1 MNNIVILIIGV
12 LVIIIGTWAITHLKS
27 RKMIV
32 KNNETNQHL
41 VKLISWLE
49 AEIKTKDNENTQLKE
64 DIEKNQIAIEEK
76 EREISSLRDSYH
88 LLQNQYQKLES
99 SYESLKGQNDYYAEV
114 EILSIF
120 SATIAMMD
128 RFPEK
133 NEDLLARINQQLVKM
148 DCSVVEYSEK
158 TRYLYQTFRHN
169 SEISLLEKIAITRK
183 SNGELIIPG
192 IIYLPNN

>member
-12 LVIIIGTWAITHLKS
+12 LAITIGTWAITHLKS

-32 KNNETNQHL
+32 KNNETHQH
-41 VKLISWLE
+41 ISRLE
-49 AEIKTKDNENTQLKE
+49 AEITTKDNENTQLKE
-64 DIEKNQIAIEEK
+64 DIEKNQIAIQEK
-76 EREISSLRDSYH
+76 EREVSSLRDSYH
-88 LLQNQYQKLES
+88 LLQNQYQILES
-99 SYESLKGQNDYYAEV
+99 SYESLKDQNNYYAEV

-133 NEDLLARINQQLVKM
+133 SEDLLARINQQLVKM

-158 TRYLYQTFRHN
+158 TRHLYQTFRHD
-169 SEISLLEKIAITRK
+169 SEFILLEKIAITRE
-183 SNGELIIPG
+183 SSGELIIPG
-192 IIYLPNN
+192 TIYLPNK